1 MSNFFYESGAGRAA
15 RVKDLFATIAGRY
28 DLLND
33 VQSLGLHR
41 LWKRRVVALAR
52 LHKGDRALDVCCGT
66 GDIAFRLA
74 AAGAQTTALDF
85 SAPMLE
91 IARGRAQRHRSTGD
105 EAAIAR
111 NVGQPDACA
120 SRRAT
125 VRFVQGE
132 AQQLPF
138 PDHSFAVVTMGYG
151 LRNLADPEGGLREM
165 IRVVQPGGRVL
176 VLDFGKPP
184 NRVLRAAY
192 FGYLRLIVPLFGRV
206 FCGSA
211 EAYAY
216 ILESL
221 RHYGAQEG
229 VADSMRRHG
238 LQQVRIHSLLGG
250 VMSINYG
257 EKP

>member
-1 MSNFFYESGAGRAA
+1 MSNLFYEPGSRRAA
-15 RVKDLFATIAGRY
+15 RVKDLFAAVAARY

-33 VQSLGLHR
+33 VQSFGLHR
-41 LWKRRVVALAR
+41 LWKRRLVGLAR
-52 LHKGDRALDVCCGT
+52 IREGDPALDVCCGT

-74 AAGAQTTALDF
+74 AAGAETTALDF

-91 IARGRAQRHRSTGD
+91 IARERGLKRRCSGAQAASAKRGRRPATSQIPSG
-105 EAAIAR
+105 
-111 NVGQPDACA
+111 
-120 SRRAT
+120 T
-125 VRFVQGE
+125 VRFVQGD

-151 LRNLADPEGGLREM
+151 LRNLADPKEGLREM
-165 IRVVQPGGRVL
+165 IRVLQPAGRLL

-184 NRVLRAAY
+184 NRVLRALY
-192 FGYLRLIVPLFGRV
+192 FGYLRLMVPLFGRV
-206 FCGSA
+206 LCGNA

-221 RHYGAQEG
+221 RHYPAQEG
-229 VADSMRRHG
+229 VADSMCRHG
-238 LQQVRIHSLLGG
+238 LQQVRIHNLLGG